1 MSLTISISPNEV
13 TTMVRIV
20 EEFLKE
26 IRLNN
31 EKLASNETEKKARNA
46 QLDQFVYNAINE
58 VIAKNNTYRMKNP
71 SANMDGLFDMQF
83 SKGNAEIYKDS
94 ITAFLNQVKNTEI
107 EDTHPE
113 YIARSKRV
121 LEAFENSI
129 SDQWY

>member
-129 SDQWY
+129 SDQ